1 MSAYIPRR
9 GDFVAISFDPQ
20 AGHEQRGRRP
30 ALVISKDAFNERTGL
45 CLVCPITN
53 TSRDIPLHVPIP
65 QGLDVTGH
73 VMVEQVRSFDYRARS
88 VSRIGPAPTALLN
101 DSVSILDAIVF

>member
-9 GDFVAISFDPQ
+9 GDFVAVSLDPQ

-53 TSRDIPLHVPIP
+53 TQRDIPLHVPIP
-65 QGLDVTGH
+65 AGLDVTGQ
-73 VMVEQVRSFDYRARS
+73 VMVEQIRSLDYRARS
-88 VSRIGPAPTALLN
+88 VTRIGPAPTAVLN
-101 DSVSILDAIVF
+101 IALSILDAIVY